1 MKLAYLCADPG
12 VPVYGT
18 KGCSL
23 HVQEIVRAFDR
34 IGLTGT
40 LFAQRVDG
48 KAPADLEHI
57 EVVELPALP
66 AVGGPARE
74 RALQAANTGIA
85 RQVSGR
91 GPFDIV
97 YERYSLW
104 SHAGLSAG
112 KVAGA
117 VTVLEVNAPLIEE
130 QARFRELHDKKAAL
144 NTSLR
149 AFAAADVIVAVSDG
163 VARYLEQFAQA
174 RNKVHVIP
182 NGVDTARFDH
192 VPAQREERG
201 EPFTVGFVGTL
212 KPWHGVDILIE
223 AFARLRAKIPECRL
237 LLVGDG
243 PERTSLAAQAY
254 SLGVADAVEFAGAVP
269 AAEIPALLA
278 RMDVGVAPYPELRDF
293 YFSPLKV
300 YEYMASA
307 LPVVASSI
315 GQICDVIEDGQDGL
329 LCRPGD
335 ADDIVD
341 ACTRLYHDD
350 RLRNRLGLLA
360 RRKVLADHTWH
371 SVGLHIL
378 NLASLPISGSEKVA
392 LQ

>member
-130 QARFRELHDKKAAL
+130 QARFRELHDKQAAL
-144 NTSLR
+144 NASLR

-243 PERTSLAAQAY
+243 PERTSLAEQAY

-378 NLASLPISGSEKVA
+378 NLASLPITGSEKVA

>member
-243 PERTSLAAQAY
+243 PERTSLAEQAY

-378 NLASLPISGSEKVA
+378 NLASLPITGSEKVA

>member
-254 SLGVADAVEFAGAVP
+254 SLGVADAVECAGAVP

>member
-144 NTSLR
+144 NASLR

-243 PERTSLAAQAY
+243 PERTSLAEQAY

-335 ADDIVD
+335 VDDIVD
-341 ACTRLYHDD
+341 ACTRLYHDN
-350 RLRNRLGLLA
+350 RLRDRLGLLA

-378 NLASLPISGSEKVA
+378 NLASLPITGSEKVA